1 MSARSLVEEVESE
14 EGEDEGEDEGDGRA
28 EEGMGISAEWVV
40 ESWTL
45 PCS

>member
-1 MSARSLVEEVESE
+1 MDGEEREEAEAWEEE
-14 EGEDEGEDEGDGRA
+14 EGGSAEG
-28 EEGMGISAEWVV
+28 GMGISAEWVV